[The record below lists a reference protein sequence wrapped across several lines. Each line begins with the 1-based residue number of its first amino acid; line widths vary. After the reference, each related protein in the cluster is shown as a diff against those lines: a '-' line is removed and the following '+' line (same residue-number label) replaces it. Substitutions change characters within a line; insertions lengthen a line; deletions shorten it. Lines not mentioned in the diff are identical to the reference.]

1 MSEGEGGPPSPRTIS
16 RRGKCELERKP
27 EYPRFAKLPT
37 SALAITATDAGAD
50 VTRSETK
57 PRGPV
62 RGFEANLLGTGVDR
76 PITLKRAREDAESL
90 AGIDR
95 DRRIY
100 GSDVEREQREGA
112 FDLCTY
118 ELYTRVPNYRVLML
132 LKLETPGINGARAV

>member
-1 MSEGEGGPPSPRTIS
+1 MFKGEGGPPSPRTIS

-27 EYPRFAKLPT
+27 ECPRFAKLPT
-37 SALAITATDAGAD
+37 PAFAITATDAGAD

-57 PRGPV
+57 PRGSV
-62 RGFEANLLGTGVDR
+62 SGFEANLLGTGVDR
-76 PITLKRAREDAESL
+76 PITLKRARKDAESL

-112 FDLCTY
+112 FNLCTY
-118 ELYTRVPNYRVLML
+118 ESYTRVPNYRVLML